1 MKPLSVVLLQTDAG
15 TSRALTASLCHHF
28 HAIFSVNTV
37 AELRELILKHHPEVA
52 VVDIE
57 LASLS
62 EVEHLSRE
70 FAGLCIVCTHRLAD
84 EEMWTA
90 ALNAGA
96 TDVCPSR
103 DTRAIVTSTLR
114 YGPHLTRGVAA

>member
-15 TSRALTASLCHHF
+15 TSRALADSLCHHF
-28 HAIFSVNTV
+28 HAIFCVNSV

-52 VVDIE
+52 VVDME
-57 LASLS
+57 MASLS
-62 EVEHLSRE
+62 EVRRMSCE
-70 FAGLCIVCTHRLAD
+70 FAGMCIVCTHRLAD

-103 DTRAIVTSTLR
+103 DTHAIVTSTLR
-114 YGPHLTRGVAA
+114 YSPHLTRRVAA

>member
-15 TSRALTASLCHHF
+15 TSRALADSLCHHF
-28 HAIFSVNTV
+28 HVIFCVNSVQ
-37 AELRELILKHHPEVA
+37 ELRDSILKHRPEVA

-57 LASLS
+57 MASLS
-62 EVEHLSRE
+62 EIQRLSRE
-70 FAGLCIVCTHRLAD
+70 FAGMCIVCTHRLAD

-90 ALNAGA
+90 ALTAGA

-114 YGPHLTRGVAA
+114 YSPHLSRSVAA

>member
-15 TSRALTASLCHHF
+15 TSRALAGSLCHHF
-28 HAIFSVNTV
+28 HITFCVNSVQ
-37 AELRELILKHHPEVA
+37 ELRECILKHRPEVA

-57 LASLS
+57 MASLG
-62 EVEHLSRE
+62 EVQRLSRE
-70 FAGLCIVCTHRLAD
+70 FTGMCIVCTHRLAD

-90 ALNAGA
+90 ALSAGA
-96 TDVCPSR
+96 TDICPSR

-114 YGPHLTRGVAA
+114 YGPHFASSVAA